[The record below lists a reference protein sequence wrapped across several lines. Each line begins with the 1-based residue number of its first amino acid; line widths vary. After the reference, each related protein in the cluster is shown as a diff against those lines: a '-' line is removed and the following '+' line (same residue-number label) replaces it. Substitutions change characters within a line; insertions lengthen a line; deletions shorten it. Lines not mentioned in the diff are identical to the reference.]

1 MTHIE
6 WAIRYADA
14 VFTNLDGEPHE
25 APRRRVQ
32 RVYFMDWRGDIC
44 VEVSPIGRWG
54 WKTDQADESGQWF
67 GYDDHEAFSQYL
79 DGYARPTVQ
88 LFGETLHGHEW
99 ERMISEDILE
109 VMGVP
114 KTAWHKRERDAR
126 RP

>member
-1 MTHIE
+1 MLE
-6 WAIRYADA
+6 WVIRYPDS
-14 VFTNLDGEPHE
+14 VFTNLDGAPHE
-25 APRRRVQ
+25 APREKVQ
-32 RVYFMDWRGDIC
+32 RVYYMDSRGDIC

-54 WKTDQADESGQWF
+54 WKTDSEDENGQWF
-67 GYDDHEAFSQYL
+67 GYDDHGAFHAYL
-79 DGYARPTVQ
+79 VTYPCPTIQ

-114 KTAWHKRERDAR
+114 KTAWRKRERDER